1 MAKFSF
7 IQSVFLLDGEDL
19 TQVMKSSDSELVDE
33 CDPNLTRRLCFSFE
47 LYPSHM
53 DQKLTGCRD
62 CKFWLYL
69 KLDLLRSVHEVV
81 NHIAAYG
88 GGVINSLLCS
98 HSYRESKVLQV
109 TDDKQNQNTT
119 MVGNDKENRTNDG
132 IYKPRRQNVTLW
144 EHMCPLH
151 FDVNLTKW
159 ISCWSWASFWQPVT
173 SISSKVWFHYHSSI
187 NNFFH

>member
-1 MAKFSF
+1 
-7 IQSVFLLDGEDL
+7 
-19 TQVMKSSDSELVDE
+19 MKSSDSELVDE

-98 HSYRESKVLQV
+98 RSYRESKVLQV

-132 IYKPRRQNVTLW
+132 IYKPRRQNVTL
-144 EHMCPLH
+144 
-151 FDVNLTKW
+151 
-159 ISCWSWASFWQPVT
+159 
-173 SISSKVWFHYHSSI
+173 
-187 NNFFH
+187 